1 MPTELT
7 EILSKGEISFA
18 QFMEMALYH
27 REWGY
32 YSKNSGT
39 KDYYTNV
46 DVHSI
51 FSEILG
57 LYFTQVWENNFK
69 QEPFYIIELGC
80 GNGKLA
86 RGILK
91 ELSKNSP
98 ELYQNLKFI
107 GIERSKTR
115 LEACENLKKEFGE
128 KINFLSEFNFPDNS
142 ISGIIY
148 SNEFFDALPIH
159 RIYKKEGQLQEVV
172 LGPSLRENLR
182 PLSSHLQDYFSWL
195 GGEPHEDCFGEAH
208 LASREW
214 IRKMA
219 RSMSKGLILT
229 IDYGFKSEELY
240 SEFRVDGTALC
251 LFQNKTNRNF
261 YERIGDQD
269 MTAHINFS
277 VLEKEAASFGFKS
290 HLITQSKF
298 LLENGLEKMIEGAGA
313 PNLDD
318 KEKLKRSLAIRSL
331 IHPEGM
337 GGTFKVLLQ
346 SKGIQ

>member
-7 EILSKGEISFA
+7 EIFSKGEISFA
-18 QFMEMALYH
+18 EFMDVALYH
-27 REWGY
+27 NEWGY

-57 LYFTQVWENNFK
+57 SYFIQVWEKNFK
-69 QEPFYIIELGC
+69 EEPFYLIELGC

-98 ELYQNLKFI
+98 ELYKKLKFI

-115 LEACENLKKEFGE
+115 LEACENLKNEFGA
-128 KINFLSEFNFPDNS
+128 KVHFLSDFNFPDNS
-142 ISGIIY
+142 IHGIIY

-159 RIYKKEGQLQEVV
+159 RVHKKEGSLQEVY
-172 LGPSLRENLR
+172 LGPSLKENLR

-195 GGEPHEDCFGEAH
+195 GVEPQEDCFGEAH
-208 LASREW
+208 LSSREW

-240 SEFRVDGTALC
+240 SEFRVNGTALC

-261 YERIGDQD
+261 YERIGEQD
-269 MTAHINFS
+269 ITAHINFS
-277 VLEKEAASFGFKS
+277 VLEKEALMYGFKS
-290 HLITQSKF
+290 QLISQSKF
-298 LLENGLEKMIEGAGA
+298 LLENGLDKIMAGA
-313 PNLDD
+313 SASNLDE
-318 KEKLKRSLAIRSL
+318 KAKLKRSLGIRSL